1 MRLQKN
7 SSRAEREITGET
19 SNLTHIA
26 PAREQLQAAVI
37 TAGKTAAGI
46 ELMPT

>member
-19 SNLTHIA
+19 VEHKDNLT
-26 PAREQLQAAVI
+26 
-37 TAGKTAAGI
+37 
-46 ELMPT
+46 